1 MKIEEYVPTTTAI
14 MIAREKSRRTAP
26 PKKKRQTIGM
36 TVTVLVR
43 MVRLNVWLM
52 LEFMISSIVPR
63 RPLAR
68 PSRMR
73 SKTTM
78 VSLIE

>member
-1 MKIEEYVPTTTAI
+1 
-14 MIAREKSRRTAP
+14 
-26 PKKKRQTIGM
+26 M